1 MARSSHTIRDLNDRF
16 RRGDTTIPGQVMVT
30 RGVQALVAG
39 PEDEDTNRVLAAVRQ
54 FDTFNADND
63 PHGEH
68 DFGAFEFLGEKLFWK
83 LDYYAPDMQHGSEDP
98 ADIAQTIRILTIML
112 AEEY

>member
-16 RRGDTTIPGQVMVT
+16 RKGDPTIPGQLLVT

-39 PEDEDTNRVLAAVRQ
+39 YEDEDINSIIAAVRR
-54 FDTFNADND
+54 FDTFNAGND

-68 DFGAFEFLGEKLFWK
+68 DFGSFEFLGEKLFWK
-83 LDYYAPDMQHGSEDP
+83 LDYYAPDMQHDSEDP

>member
-1 MARSSHTIRDLNDRF
+1 MARSSHTIRGLNDRF
-16 RRGDTTIPGQVMVT
+16 RKGDTTIPGQILIT
-30 RGVQALVAG
+30 QGVQALVSG
-39 PEDEDTNRVLAAVRQ
+39 HEDEDINTVLAAVRR
-54 FDTFNADND
+54 FDTFSTDND

-68 DFGAFEFLGEKLFWK
+68 DFGALEFLGEKLFWK

-98 ADIAQTIRILTIML
+98 ADIAQTVRILTIML